1 MVFMLWLL
9 MHIHLHLPLVV
20 RLKLC
25 LARAHAPYQTWL
37 LIRGTHL
44 KLCLAR
50 AHAPYHTWLLIRGTY
65 LKWCLIAAHD
75 QRGLEVA
82 IHWTTSW
89 PVRIWVLRCLIHG
102 LWSSML
108 IDWNLVLSIRLH
120 IILALSIILRWHHL
134 PLHID
139 SLIVRILIVKLAHR
153 RIHWAAALVVVV

>member
-25 LARAHAPYQTWL
+25 LARAHAPY
-37 LIRGTHL
+37 
-44 KLCLAR
+44 
-50 AHAPYHTWLLIRGTY
+50 HTWLLIRGTY
-65 LKWCLIAAHD
+65 LKWCLTAAHD